1 MQASGPGV
9 YELQSVDAVDCST
22 SGTTTARR
30 SSSAGSTSPFDGA
43 IARHSRTR
51 RSRSAGSERT
61 PTGEQ
66 LPAALGLRLVQTRNG
81 WRPTPLKDYRSAFE
95 IQRQAKEDDALRW
108 ARVSERRP
116 KTSSRG
122 SRRGIKSRGTSV
134 SPADFVKLPGRAAQS
149 RALKKQ
155 LSLSHTDRARQAH
168 TASSAFV
175 LPPDASTS
183 ADDLVMLQK
192 GDEVAVELEPGVVR
206 TGRVRACFQARTPTI
221 SSEKPTI
228 RSAEVLVRFEVG
240 GGWFSREN
248 VTFKSRPKQPLEPN
262 LLQRVLQE
270 DPQVKAQLASLQQRN
285 GVSGTIT
292 DLVAGRSSR
301 VLHRSASG
309 ALRKVKQGE
318 SVVSEH
324 TKLMFQLLMSEDV
337 EELQRM
343 LDEGADITAR
353 NALGQSMCVTNDG
366 VMHSQGKLYSHI
378 EASNS
383 KLKLVC
389 IYVDAGTRLRQT
401 TKSRNQ
407 SPGLTQWPRQHSVFC
422 KTKAT
427 GFLQLCMTRSPQSS
441 K

>member
-1 MQASGPGV
+1 MQASGPWV
-9 YELQSVDAVDCST
+9 YESQSVDAVDCST
-22 SGTTTARR
+22 SGTTTTRR
-30 SSSAGSTSPFDGA
+30 SYTAGSTSPLDGA
-43 IARHSRTR
+43 SARHSKTR
-51 RSRSAGSERT
+51 RSRSAGSNRT

-66 LPAALGLRLVQTRNG
+66 PPAALGLRLVQTRNG

-108 ARVSERRP
+108 ARVSERRS

-122 SRRGIKSRGTSV
+122 SRRGIKSQGTSV

-155 LSLSHTDRARQAH
+155 LSLCHTDRGRQAH
-168 TASSAFV
+168 TASNAFV

-183 ADDLVMLQK
+183 IDQHRRSGLVTLQK
-192 GDEVAVELEPGVVR
+192 GDEVAAELEPGVVR
-206 TGRVRACFQARTPTI
+206 TGRVRACFQARAPTI

-228 RSAEVLVRFEVG
+228 RSTEVFVRFEVG

-248 VTFKSRPKQPLEPN
+248 VTFQSRPKQPLEPN

-270 DPQVKAQLASLQQRN
+270 DPQVKVQLVSLQQRN

-301 VLHRSASG
+301 VLHRTASG
-309 ALRKVKQGE
+309 TMRQVKAGE

-324 TKLMFQLLMSEDV
+324 TKLMFRLLMSEDV
-337 EELQRM
+337 EELQKM

-353 NALGQSMCVTNDG
+353 NALGQSMCVANAG
-366 VMHSQGKLYSHI
+366 AIHSQGKLYSHI

-383 KLKLVC
+383 KLKLMRIC
-389 IYVDAGTRLRQT
+389 VDAGTRLRQKIT
-401 TKSRNQ
+401 SRNQ
-407 SPGLTQWPRQHSVFC
+407 SPGLT
-422 KTKAT
+422 
-427 GFLQLCMTRSPQSS
+427 
-441 K
+441 